1 MSLLKRDVL
10 PFAIGFFALIAV
22 TIGADLLLHRVQLE
36 WVGRYLGI
44 AGALLIL
51 VSLVPY
57 SLRKRQMIRASNPAM
72 LLRLHQIG
80 GWLGAFLVTIH
91 AGIHFNAILP
101 WLALALMLFDVASGL
116 AGAFLFHRERLHLEE
131 SKAALLDRGLP
142 PAAVERKLFWDALT
156 LDLTKKWRMAHSTI
170 AVAFALF
177 VLAHIVTIFMFWGW
191 R

>member
-1 MSLLKRDVL
+1 
-10 PFAIGFFALIAV
+10 
-22 TIGADLLLHRVQLE
+22 
-36 WVGRYLGI
+36 
-44 AGALLIL
+44 
-51 VSLVPY
+51 
-57 SLRKRQMIRASNPAM
+57 MIRASNPAM
-72 LLRLHQIG
+72 LLRLHQTG
-80 GWLGAFLVTIH
+80 GWLGALLITIH

-116 AGAFLFHRERLHLEE
+116 AGGFLFHRERLHLEE

-156 LDLTKKWRMAHSTI
+156 LDLTKKWRMAHSAI

-177 VLAHIVTIFMFWGW
+177 ALAHIVTIFMFWGW